1 MIRFTC
7 PNCETKL
14 KAGDD
19 KAGAKITCPECRE
32 KVAVPSDEG
41 DQEPVSRSKKGGR
54 SSAAGSNKMVLIGV
68 AGVACVA
75 VAGIVI
81 FLVTQNPKKNEPNKT
96 VQANT
101 ATESTPPAQVAQA
114 TTPPSKSPTP
124 ATNPAGKPGPGQ
136 PPGNATSPTAGVPA
150 LPGPA
155 IIPLPTPGAPGN
167 PPTQTAKAP
176 APAGEKKSEG
186 QDVSVL
192 TGPLEKDVRERLL
205 KSTAWIVTMLPKGAL
220 AFGTGSLVD
229 RDNRLLL
236 TNFHVISAEHKGK
249 MRVFFPEYNKGEVI
263 MERKHYIERLLR
275 GEGIPCHVVYKDLR
289 RDLAIVQLVDLPP
302 GVQTL
307 PIAKKSPEAGE
318 RMHSMGN
325 PGASGALWVY
335 TYGNV
340 RAVYQKQWIIRGH
353 SKDDQTLDLNAK
365 VVETSSPVNPGDS
378 GGPAVNDRKE
388 LIGVTQSKMLGLD
401 VSNINIAIDVSEVKH
416 VLRETYRTN
425 PGMKPPKD
433 QETPTEEGRDI
444 PVLVR
449 RLKSSDSVQ
458 RLQAAE
464 VLGRYG
470 ADARAAIPELVKTLK
485 DSDDAVRKAAAES
498 LQQIGSVT
506 LSYLPA
512 LREALKD
519 RSPEVRIAV
528 IGILSLMGADAED
541 AVPDLVGVMKDPE
554 KLVRH
559 KATLAIGQL
568 GPVAKVAVPDLAKAL
583 KDESPDVR
591 MAAAAAL
598 AKMQGSALPALK
610 EIAAGLKDDN
620 RDVRVSLL
628 EAVRNLGPDAKSLV
642 PELRKALQVRDKET
656 RLGAIEAL
664 GSIGDGSK
672 DAVADLVDLAEY
684 KELRTAVTDT
694 LVRIGKVAV
703 PKLRE
708 KLRHPRKEVRLAA
721 VQVLEKF
728 GSDAKS
734 AVGDLQALFRSP
746 QSDQELRDAIQK
758 ALRKIL

>member
-54 SSAAGSNKMVLIGV
+54 SSAGSNKMVLIGV

-81 FLVTQNPKKNEPNKT
+81 FLVTQNPKKNESNKT

-114 TTPPSKSPTP
+114 TTPP
-124 ATNPAGKPGPGQ
+124 ATTPAGKPGPGQ
-136 PPGNATSPTAGVPA
+136 PPGKATSPAAGTPV

-155 IIPLPTPGAPGN
+155 IIPLPTPGASGN

-176 APAGEKKSEG
+176 NPAGEKKSDG

-192 TGPLEKDVRERLL
+192 TGPLGKDVRQRLL
-205 KSTAWIVTMLPKGAL
+205 KSTCCIFTLLPKGEL
-220 AFGTGSLVD
+220 IMGSGSLID
-229 RDNRLLL
+229 RDNRLVL
-236 TNFHVISAEHKGK
+236 TNSHVISMENKGK
-249 MRVFFPEYNKGEVI
+249 LRVFFPIYEEGVLVA
-263 MERKHYIERLLR
+263 ERRRYLDRLLR
-275 GEGIPCHVVYKDLR
+275 RAEGIPCHVVYKDLR
-289 RDLAIVQLVDLPP
+289 RDLAIIQLVDLPP

-307 PIAKKSPEAGE
+307 PIAKKSAEPGDQ
-318 RMHSMGN
+318 MYSMGN
-325 PGASGALWVY
+325 PGASDACFVY
-335 TYGNV
+335 TNGSV

-353 SKDDQTLDLNAK
+353 SKDEPTLDLNAK
-365 VVETSSPVNPGDS
+365 VVETQSPINQGDS

-388 LIGVTQSKMLGLD
+388 LIGVNQSKMVAPG
-401 VSNINIAIDVSEVKH
+401 VSEINIAIDVTEVKR
-416 VLRETYRTN
+416 VLRETYRLN
-425 PGMKPPKD
+425 PAMKPPKD

-449 RLKSSDSVQ
+449 RLKSSNSVE

-519 RSPEVRIAV
+519 KSPEVRIAV

-568 GPVAKVAVPDLAKAL
+568 GPVAKAAVPDLAKAL

-591 MAAAAAL
+591 VAAAAAL

-734 AVGDLQALFRSP
+734 AVGDLQVLFRSP